1 MCTSFMTSM
10 CKIIAGSKKGIEKK
24 WLDLEIAQICICQA
38 LFNLLLV
45 LNTLMNV
52 VMYLFCCPKR
62 CNSSPVD
69 TGIGWLD
76 WFIIK
81 LEIVQ
86 VHVLI

>member
-1 MCTSFMTSM
+1 MWQLYGHVF
-10 CKIIAGSKKGIEKK
+10 I
-24 WLDLEIAQICICQA
+24 
-38 LFNLLLV
+38 F
-45 LNTLMNV
+45 
-52 VMYLFCCPKR
+52 CPKR